1 MPTVAHPNAHRRD
14 FATDTT
20 LFRTTALAVV
30 IAAFA
35 TLAAVA
41 LLNLIRF
48 FTNLLFFQTLSLAD
62 HSPAANTLGL
72 WVIVVPVIG
81 GLIVGLMARW
91 SARSTATPCWQARN
105 MAPP

>member
-1 MPTVAHPNAHRRD
+1 MQTVAHQHAHRRN

-20 LFRTTALAVV
+20 LFRTT
-30 IAAFA
+30 

-41 LLNLIRF
+41 LLNLIRL
-48 FTNLLFFQTLSLAD
+48 FTNLFFFQTLSLAE
-62 HSPAANTLGL
+62 HSPSANTLGL
-72 WVIVVPVIG
+72 WAIVVPVIG